1 MQHTLSVLVINNPGV
16 LNRVSG
22 LFSRRGFNIDSI
34 SVGASEHPQMSRMTI
49 VVQGD
54 QNILEQVTKQLH
66 KLVEVVKIS
75 DITEEDYVDREMVM
89 IKVQTDPA
97 SRAEIMQ
104 LVDIFRAK
112 IVDVAPK
119 TLIIEATGDAGK
131 VNAII
136 QSLKKFGI
144 RELVRTGKVAMLR
157 GSKFDR
163 NVREVES
170 IG

>member
-49 VVQGD
+49 VVRGD
-54 QNILEQVTKQLH
+54 KTILEQVTKQLH

-75 DITEEDYVDREMVM
+75 DITKENYVDRELVL
-89 IKVQTDPA
+89 IKVQADP
-97 SRAEIMQ
+97 SVRGEIMQ
-104 LVDIFRAK
+104 LTDIFRAK
-112 IVDVAPK
+112 VVDVAPK
-119 TLIIEATGDAGK
+119 TLIIEVTGDTGK
-131 VNAII
+131 TEAII
-136 QSLKKFGI
+136 QSLKKFGV

-157 GSKFDR
+157 GSRFDR
-163 NVREVES
+163 GLKEVDE